1 MRGDDAVGPLLAKK
15 LTEIFREN
23 SQITVLNAKT
33 VPENFTGL
41 IKRENP
47 SHLIL
52 LDAVEMNKNPGH
64 IKLVQK
70 DEIVNYSISTHAM
83 PVSFLIKYLETS
95 MDAKMLLIGIQPKNM
110 EMNAPVSKEVESSI
124 NKLSNIMSML

>member
-1 MRGDDAVGPLLAKK
+1 
-15 LTEIFREN
+15 
-23 SQITVLNAKT
+23 
-33 VPENFTGL
+33 
-41 IKRENP
+41 
-47 SHLIL
+47 
-52 LDAVEMNKNPGH
+52 MNKNPGH